1 MNSKLISALIATVA
15 VALVTASIVSYAHA
29 GDNRISDDVRFRKAS
44 LSLVG
49 LIFPEIAAPVIN
61 RHNLPVFGNTCP
73 SLNMVGKIPTAE
85 DIAAIKAHTCTKFFE
100 GSVVIK

>member
-1 MNSKLISALIATVA
+1 MNSKLITALIAIVT

-29 GDNRISDDVRFRKAS
+29 GDSRVNEDIRFRKPS
-44 LSLVG
+44 LNLVG

-61 RHNLPVFGNTCP
+61 NHIPAVFGNTCP

-85 DIAAIKAHTCTKFFE
+85 DIKAIKAHTCAPVYP
-100 GSVVIK
+100 GAVVIK